1 MKITRKQLRKL
12 ISESFIGAPDG
23 TVYTP
28 QTKKVHSE
36 YGEVM
41 GDGSTD
47 EMDVP
52 VVYGEDRT
60 KVATPKLYGVLT
72 RNLHKI
78 HNFHEKGPQLYK
90 ALMNPETPPDNKK
103 HFLFFLN
110 TYDIV
115 TDKELEDLSFEID
128 LLTDPDFQDFR
139 DQSAK
144 RLEKK
149 HHAEIFPEEVKQ
161 RELYRNNPQIIAQ
174 AKKKID
180 KTIEGAFEYFKDI
193 IKEEFFNSMYNYK
206 YKGHKPSKIGFNPD
220 EGMEPSEMAIHIAYG
235 GILEESEVFEKTY
248 DATLYNDDLYQ
259 YRSKKSIDLSLA
271 AIDALVDAG
280 ILEKTADGKVR
291 YPERSYKIDL
301 NNMRG
306 RSAAFY
312 KKQGIVDPGLDN
324 VYIPNP
330 NLPVVTEAMIRQMIR
345 EAFKQKV
352 PLFDPV
358 TQGEIDALRHQAL
371 QINYL

>member
-12 ISESFIGAPDG
+12 IAESFIGAPDG
-23 TVYTP
+23 TVYT
-28 QTKKVHSE
+28 QRTKSVHSE
-36 YGEVM
+36 EGEAF
-41 GDGSTD
+41 GGGSAD
-47 EMDVP
+47 EMDIP
-52 VVYGEDRT
+52 VVYGEDHT
-60 KVATPKLYGVLT
+60 KEATLKLYGILT
-72 RNLHKI
+72 RNWHEIHSFHK
-78 HNFHEKGPQLYK
+78 KGPYIYK
-90 ALMNPETPPDNKK
+90 TLMNPDTDPDNKK
-103 HFLFFLN
+103 YFLSLLWQSEII
-110 TYDIV
+110 TA
-115 TDKELEDLSFEID
+115 KALEDASFEID

-139 DQSAK
+139 GQAAE
-144 RLEKK
+144 RLKKK

-193 IKEEFFNSMYNYK
+193 IKEEFFNSMYDYK

-259 YRSKKSIDLSLA
+259 YRSKKSIDLALA

-345 EAFKQKV
+345 EAFIK
-352 PLFDPV
+352 
-358 TQGEIDALRHQAL
+358 A
-371 QINYL
+371 